1 MNKTTPKIN
10 TAIKSS
16 MNSFRAISN
25 VPFLIS
31 LLYAL
36 RLNTFCES
44 MRKGDLE
51 FDKIFA
57 IVLAVIALA
66 VVVFMLMKWTTQG
79 AELFSSMFG

>member
-1 MNKTTPKIN
+1 
-10 TAIKSS
+10 
-16 MNSFRAISN
+16 
-25 VPFLIS
+25 
-31 LLYAL
+31 
-36 RLNTFCES
+36 